1 MDTKMPPS
9 INKYRISYIFGLII
23 IVIGVLGLSACRPE
37 PTPGPYEPPTLTP
50 TATKT
55 ETPSPTP
62 LPTDTPAPTS
72 EGDSEQIVTT
82 PTLAPTA
89 TPGALANFVAKL
101 VADTGVEEVEV
112 LGLTGEDWINLLIS
126 ALMVALSVFILARI
140 TYYFLKVF
148 VRRTSYKYDDI
159 LLEKVRSQIYW
170 FFGILALQFGTTR
183 LAFIPPS
190 TKQWLQQIYNS
201 MMVILFAVVV
211 WQLLDIA
218 IQYYADEI
226 ETQQEEHKVD
236 TILQLLHRLG
246 RSFIAIVTAIM
257 ILSINNINV
266 NVLIAALGIGG
277 LAFSLAAQDTLANL
291 ISGVLIS
298 LDQPFRVGDR
308 IEIPNLDTWGDVVDI
323 GLRTTRIRTR
333 DNRMVIIPNSKIGS
347 DQIINYTFPDPQY
360 RIQME
365 ISIPYGK
372 NIEQVRQIIVST
384 VKKVDG
390 VLQDKPVE
398 ALYVEMAGLGM
409 VFRIRWWIESYIDT
423 RQMYDKVNT
432 TLQKAFDEVGISL
445 PNPGYDIYLK
455 ETPDVHQPT
464 KPAPEENET

>member
-1 MDTKMPPS
+1 
-9 INKYRISYIFGLII
+9 
-23 IVIGVLGLSACRPE
+23 
-37 PTPGPYEPPTLTP
+37 
-50 TATKT
+50 
-55 ETPSPTP
+55 
-62 LPTDTPAPTS
+62 
-72 EGDSEQIVTT
+72 
-82 PTLAPTA
+82 
-89 TPGALANFVAKL
+89 
-101 VADTGVEEVEV
+101 
-112 LGLTGEDWINLLIS
+112 
-126 ALMVALSVFILARI
+126 
-140 TYYFLKVF
+140 
-148 VRRTSYKYDDI
+148 
-159 LLEKVRSQIYW
+159 
-170 FFGILALQFGTTR
+170 
-183 LAFIPPS
+183 
-190 TKQWLQQIYNS
+190 
-201 MMVILFAVVV
+201 
-211 WQLLDIA
+211 
-218 IQYYADEI
+218 
-226 ETQQEEHKVD
+226 
-236 TILQLLHRLG
+236 
-246 RSFIAIVTAIM
+246 M

>member
-1 MDTKMPPS
+1 MPQS
-9 INKYRISYIFGLII
+9 INKYRKFYIFGLII

-62 LPTDTPAPTS
+62 LPTDTPAPTA
-72 EGDSEQIVTT
+72 EGDSEPIVTT

-89 TPGALANFVAKL
+89 TPGALANFVEKL
-101 VADTGVEEVEV
+101 VADTGVEELEM

-170 FFGILALQFGTTR
+170 FFGILALRFGTTR
-183 LAFIPPS
+183 LAFLPPP

-201 MMVILFAVVV
+201 LMVVLIAVVV

-218 IQYYADEI
+218 IQYYADEV
-226 ETQQEEHKVD
+226 ETQHEEHKVD

-347 DQIINYTFPDPQY
+347 DQVINYTFPDTQY

-398 ALYVEMAGLGM
+398 ALYVEMTGLGM
-409 VFRIRWWIESYIDT
+409 VFRIRWWIESYVDT

-432 TLQKAFDEVGISL
+432 TLQKEFDEIGITL

-455 ETPDVHQPT
+455 ETPGEHSPPKQTPD
-464 KPAPEENET
+464 ENKM